1 MGGRGGSSGNSGIAA
16 RLPGKLSYDP
26 QSYEFPALEGTEK
39 QVKWTEKIRM
49 DALERMWNYATTY
62 TSDGRPSGMAEIYLG
77 GKAAMLSDIKN
88 NQLIQSTSGSLREE
102 KLRDAINSFAEAK
115 ARMERWNV
123 LSQKKSAKWWIDNR
137 PNTLANYMNKKLKG
151 FIDGK

>member
-1 MGGRGGSSGNSGIAA
+1 MGGIGGSSGNSGIAA

-39 QVKWTEKIRM
+39 QVKWAEKIRM

-88 NQLIQSTSGSLREE
+88 NQLIQATSGRLREE
-102 KLRDAINSFAEAK
+102 KLRDAINSFAEAN
-115 ARMERWNV
+115 ARMDRWNV
-123 LSQKKSAKWWIDNR
+123 LTKKRAQNGGLTTDPIR
-137 PNTLANYMNKKLKG
+137 LQIT
-151 FIDGK
+151 

>member
-39 QVKWTEKIRM
+39 QVKWAEKIRM
-49 DALERMWNYATTY
+49 DALERIWNYATTY
-62 TSDGRPSGMAEIYLG
+62 TSDGRPSGMAEIYLC

-88 NQLIQSTSGSLREE
+88 NQLIQATSGSLREE

-115 ARMERWNV
+115 ARMDRWNV
-123 LSQKKSAKWWIDNR
+123 LTKKRAQNGGLTTDPIR
-137 PNTLANYMNKKLKG
+137 LQIT
-151 FIDGK
+151 